1 VYHISVET
9 RKAAEH
15 GMVVIQQGAS
25 EMRETATD
33 IEDCWMSFPEVQLTS
48 DIGCSFHSV
57 MKGDTLTT
65 G

>member
-1 VYHISVET
+1 
-9 RKAAEH
+9 
-15 GMVVIQQGAS
+15 MVVIQQGAS

-57 MKGDTLTT
+57 MTGDTLTT